1 MAVGDPWK
9 ALSVAE
15 VAALLD
21 GLPIRWWVAG
31 GWAIDLFVGAP
42 TRDHDDLDVA
52 VLRPDQLAVQ
62 SHLDGWDL
70 RVAHH
75 GRLTPWAPG
84 RPLAPDEHGI
94 WARPDPASPWR
105 LELLIDEVVGG
116 RWAYRRNPAVR
127 LPLERL
133 GRRTATG
140 VPYLRP
146 EVVLLYKS
154 RQPREPD
161 ECDAR
166 VAVPRL
172 SAPERAWL
180 AAAIAADTPDHH
192 WLAMLV

>member
-21 GLPIRWWVAG
+21 GMPIRWWVAG

-180 AAAIAADTPDHH
+180 AAAIAAETPDHH
-192 WLAMLV
+192 WLALLV

>member
-21 GLPIRWWVAG
+21 GMPIRWWVAG

>member
-1 MAVGDPWK
+1 MAIDDPWQP
-9 ALSVAE
+9 LSLAE
-15 VAALLD
+15 VAGLLD
-21 GLPIRWWVAG
+21 GMPVRWWVAG
-31 GWAIDLFVGAP
+31 GWAVDLFVGAS
-42 TRDHDDLDVA
+42 TRDHDDVDVA

-62 SHLDGWDL
+62 RHLDGWDL

-75 GRLTPWAPG
+75 GRLAAWATG
-84 RPLAPDEHGI
+84 RPLASDEHGI

-105 LELLIDEVVGG
+105 LELLVDDVVDGQ
-116 RWAYRRNPAVR
+116 WAYRRNPGVR

-161 ECDAR
+161 EHDAR
-166 VAVPRL
+166 AAIPRL
-172 SAPERAWL
+172 SGPGRAWL
-180 AAAIAADTPDHH
+180 AAAIAADAPGHH
-192 WLAMLV
+192 WLPLLA

>member
-21 GLPIRWWVAG
+21 GMPIRWWVAG

-127 LPLERL
+127 LPRERL